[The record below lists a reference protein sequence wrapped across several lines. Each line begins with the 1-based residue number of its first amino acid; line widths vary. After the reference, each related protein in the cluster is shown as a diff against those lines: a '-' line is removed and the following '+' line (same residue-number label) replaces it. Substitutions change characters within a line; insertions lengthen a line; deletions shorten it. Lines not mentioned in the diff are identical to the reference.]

1 MRAGFEAKTG
11 GTWLDANLQPR
22 VLKNLHSEPLLHAA
36 LFLCFSDMQ
45 VRAQRRPTCVPHAH
59 AHARDARSP
68 PRGHTGC
75 EGRAW
80 AWAWGIIA
88 RHGVQ

>member
-11 GTWLDANLQPR
+11 GKWLDANLQPR

-45 VRAQRRPTCVPHAH
+45 VRAQRRPARVPHAH
-59 AHARDARSP
+59 AHARARRP
-68 PRGHTGC
+68 AGTLGVRDGHG
-75 EGRAW
+75 
-80 AWAWGIIA
+80 
-88 RHGVQ
+88 HGHGA